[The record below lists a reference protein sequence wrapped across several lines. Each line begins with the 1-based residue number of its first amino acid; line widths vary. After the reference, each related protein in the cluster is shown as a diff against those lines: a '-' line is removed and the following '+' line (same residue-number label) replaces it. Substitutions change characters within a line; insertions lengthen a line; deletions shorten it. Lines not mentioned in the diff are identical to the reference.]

1 MNTPLSSHTRALVLG
16 GGGSTGNAW
25 LIGVIAGLSDG
36 GLDVTDADLIVG
48 TSAGATAAAQLAG
61 ASTADLY
68 AQTLAPVPA
77 RPPAPAAAAGARPT
91 GVQRVQAIIDASTDM
106 DDMRRRMSAS
116 ALELDA
122 EADDTWSDRWRSIVT
137 ARLPEQE
144 WPERRILITAVDAR
158 TASPVVFDRDSG
170 VTLADA
176 VAASTSSARPL
187 RIGDERYI
195 DGGYRINAENADLA
209 AGYDRI
215 LVLSPFGGRSLAPAA
230 WGTHLAAQVDAL
242 RAVGSRVEVVGPESE
257 ALHGENAMDA
267 SLRPAAA
274 RAGYAQGVALAPSLT
289 PLWR

>member
-1 MNTPLSSHTRALVLG
+1 MNVSSSSSHDRALVLG

-25 LIGVIAGLSDG
+25 LIGVIAGLFDG
-36 GLDVTDADLIVG
+36 GLDVTSADLLVG
-48 TSAGATAAAQLAG
+48 TSAGATAAVQIAG
-61 ASTADLY
+61 AEPAVLY
-68 AQTLAPVPA
+68 EQTLTPVPP
-77 RPPAPAAAAGARPT
+77 RQPGPAAPGGQQT

-122 EADDTWSDRWRSIVT
+122 EAGDDWSDRWRSIVA
-137 ARLPEQE
+137 ARLPLAT

-158 TASPVVFDRDSG
+158 TAEPVVFDRDSG
-170 VTLADA
+170 VALADA
-176 VAASTSSARPL
+176 VAASTSSGRPL

-195 DGGYRINAENADLA
+195 DGGYRVNAENADLA
-209 AGYDRI
+209 TGYGRV

-230 WGTHLAAQVDAL
+230 WGTHLSAQVDAL
-242 RAVGSRVEVVGPESE
+242 RAAGSRVEVVGPASE

-274 RAGYAQGVALAPSLT
+274 RAGHAQGRALAPALT
-289 PLWR
+289 PFWA